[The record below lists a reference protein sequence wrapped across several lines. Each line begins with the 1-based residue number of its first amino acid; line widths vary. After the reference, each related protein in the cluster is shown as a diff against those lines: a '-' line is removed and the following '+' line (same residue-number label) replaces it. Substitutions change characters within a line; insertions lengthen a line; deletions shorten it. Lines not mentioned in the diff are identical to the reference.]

1 MSPLFGIAAQRR
13 HALSCAL
20 LLLVALAVIGSG
32 CGEEG
37 ASEGAELT
45 VYASAPLR
53 GPEAGQGK
61 RLCTEARESAR
72 IEGSV
77 GSHRLRVVC
86 LDASGDDG
94 RWTLAKVGSN
104 ARRAIE
110 DSTTVAYIGEPSLG
124 ARRQSR
130 PIVEAADIAELGGI
144 SGRKAIKQ
152 IATALREDDSNDPR
166 AAVYDAVEG

>member
-1 MSPLFGIAAQRR
+1 LAERVPWAMSPLFV
-13 HALSCAL
+13 
-20 LLLVALAVIGSG
+20 LLLVALAVIVSG

-37 ASEGAELT
+37 AQEGAELT
-45 VYASAPLR
+45 VYVSAPLR
-53 GPEAGQGK
+53 GAEAGQGR
-61 RLCTEARESAR
+61 RLCTEARESAAR
-72 IEGSV
+72 GGEEGDY
-77 GSHRLRVVC
+77 RLRVVC
-86 LDASGDDG
+86 LDASGGDG

-130 PIVEAADIAELGGI
+130 PIIEAADIAELGGI
-144 SGRKAIKQ
+144 SGRQAIKQ